1 MATPTKPARQI
12 ARLLREGARLV
23 LIPPGQ
29 VGIDLT
35 PDILAL
41 LDGVQTGAGGC
52 KTGGNLFEPR
62 VHGRDLPTRVHFP
75 WIAPSQLPT

>member
-1 MATPTKPARQI
+1 MATTNPAQRI
-12 ARLLREGARLV
+12 KRLLREGARLV

-41 LDGVQTGAGGC
+41 LDGVQTGTDGC
-52 KTGGNLFEPR
+52 KTRRNLFEPR
-62 VHGRDLPTRVHFP
+62 VHGRDLATGVHFP
-75 WIAPSQLPT
+75 